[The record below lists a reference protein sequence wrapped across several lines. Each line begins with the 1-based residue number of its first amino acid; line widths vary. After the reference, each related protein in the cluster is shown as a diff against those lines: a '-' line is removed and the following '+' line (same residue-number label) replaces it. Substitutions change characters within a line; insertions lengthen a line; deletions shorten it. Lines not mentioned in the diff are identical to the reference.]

1 MPPCL
6 GSSATAVVVSE
17 PAAISSEAAT
27 THRCAKRIAIPPY
40 SLGALRFCAPRGPF
54 LKPQPRPSALG
65 FALRGQ
71 SVCSV
76 RPTSPQIPANGKEL
90 YRGLSTLH
98 GEAVRRC
105 QPFPLRLISHRLQI
119 CCASGAQCR

>member
-27 THRCAKRIAIPPY
+27 THRCSKRIAIPPY

-71 SVCSV
+71 SLRSV
-76 RPTSPQIPANGKEL
+76 RPTSPQIPPNPNEPP
-90 YRGLSTLH
+90 RGSPPLH
-98 GEAVRRC
+98 ATPARSC
-105 QPFPLRLISHRLQI
+105 HP
-119 CCASGAQCR
+119 